1 MTEPAT
7 HVPAA
12 HEIPLLPT
20 GDDEQPVFDNP
31 WEAKAFAL
39 VVHLYQ
45 QGHFTWPE
53 WAERLSAEIRAAG
66 AADDGR
72 GYYLL
77 WLSAAEK
84 LLAERALLD
93 TETLVERKTRLEA
106 EQGGPAA

>member
-1 MTEPAT
+1 MNPA
-7 HVPAA
+7 VPGVPSPG
-12 HEIPLLPT
+12 EIPLLPT
-20 GDDEQPVFDNP
+20 GEDEQPVFANP

-53 WAERLSAEIRAAG
+53 WAERLSAEIRAAR
-66 AADDGR
+66 ASDDGR

-84 LLAERALLD
+84 LLAERALVDRDALGA
-93 TETLVERKTRLEA
+93 LKAALEA
-106 EQGGPAA
+106 AQGGPA